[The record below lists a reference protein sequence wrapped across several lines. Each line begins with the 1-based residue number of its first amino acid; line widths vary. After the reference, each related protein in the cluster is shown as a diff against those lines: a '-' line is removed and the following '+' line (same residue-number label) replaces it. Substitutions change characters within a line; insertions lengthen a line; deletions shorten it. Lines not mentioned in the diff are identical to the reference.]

1 MQSWYWLII
10 MAVLILIE
18 IATLG
23 LTTIWFAF
31 GALAAFIASL
41 AGANLIVQI
50 IVFLAVSLITL
61 IFTRPVAVR
70 FFNSDRTK
78 TNAESLIGEKAVV
91 VEKIDNINASGLVA
105 LNGQEWT
112 ARSSDNDIIDAGET
126 VTVDSISG
134 VKLIVSLS
142 GKTAE
147 KEEKNG

>member
-91 VEKIDNINASGLVA
+91 VEKIDNINASGRVA

-112 ARSSDNDIIDAGET
+112 ARSSDNDIIDVGET

>member
-91 VEKIDNINASGLVA
+91 VEKIDNINASGRVA